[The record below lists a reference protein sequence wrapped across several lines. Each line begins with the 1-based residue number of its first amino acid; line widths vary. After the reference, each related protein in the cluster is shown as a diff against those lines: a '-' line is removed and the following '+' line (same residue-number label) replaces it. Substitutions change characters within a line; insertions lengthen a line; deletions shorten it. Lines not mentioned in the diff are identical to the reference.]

1 MNNWPVLG
9 ALLICLVLIGCDNKS
24 GDEISAPRVIKAL
37 TLTENTKEK
46 VRVFP
51 ARISAGDY
59 TELAFKRTGRLAQLQ
74 VREGSH
80 VKAGEVIGRL
90 IDTDAQLRVNDQQN
104 RFLLADRQYQR
115 FSALATRSA
124 VSQADMD
131 VQKAN
136 RDSAAVA
143 LNIAKEELDYHTLR
157 APFDGIVTSVASQNH
172 QVVTAG
178 QTVAV
183 ISRNDVLD
191 VIFSVPE
198 NLFTSLDVQNV
209 SYQPEISLNALPGRT
224 FRAAYKEHRAEA
236 DAATLTWQVV
246 LTMPRPVD
254 LPQVSGLS
262 GTVKVQMHN
271 LPTSDGTPLLR
282 VPANAVFNPDH
293 SLPNQPYVW
302 LVSGEGDALN
312 VQQQPVVVGKLNAQG
327 IEILSGLKVGDRI
340 VVAGVSDLR
349 DGQAVR
355 LWTRERGL

>member
-9 ALLICLVLIGCDNKS
+9 ALLICLILIGCDNKS
-24 GDEISAPRVIKAL
+24 GEETVTPRVIKAL
-37 TLTENTKEK
+37 TLSENTTEQL
-46 VRVFP
+46 RVFP
-51 ARISAGDY
+51 ARITAGDY
-59 TELAFKRTGRLAQLQ
+59 TELAFKRAGRLAHLQ

-80 VKAGEVIGRL
+80 VKAGDVIGML

-104 RFLLADRQYQR
+104 KLQLAERQYQR
-115 FSALATRSA
+115 FRALSTRSA

-131 VQKAN
+131 LQKAN
-136 RDSAAVA
+136 RDTAAVA

-157 APFDGIVTSVASQNH
+157 APFDGIVSRVVSQNH
-172 QVVTAG
+172 QVVAAG

-183 ISRNDVLD
+183 ISRNDLLD

-198 NLFTSLDVQNV
+198 NLFTSLEVENA
-209 SYQPEISLNALPGRT
+209 SYQPEISLNALPGRS

-246 LTMPRPVD
+246 LTMPRPAD

-271 LPTSDGTPLLR
+271 LPTASATPLLR
-282 VPANAVFNPDH
+282 VPANAVFNPDR

-302 LVSGEGDALN
+302 LISGEGDVLN
-312 VQQQPVVVGKLNAQG
+312 VQLQPVVLGNLSAQG
-327 IEILSGLKVGDRI
+327 IEIISGLKVGDRI